1 MKYSVSIVGGSI
13 GGLYAACL
21 LRDSGHDVNVY
32 ERSDKK
38 LEQRGAGIG
47 LLEETSKYI
56 TTVLKNPKDQFSIQ
70 TDTIRYLDRD
80 NKIIYEKKHKYFF
93 SSWNAVY
100 RHLHNSFGNDRYHL
114 GRECVDWDLSTNS
127 PKIQFADGSK
137 VSSDLV
143 IFADGV
149 GSHARERLQPDVK
162 RQYSG
167 YVAWRGMVPEINL
180 SKECS
185 EQLGNSITYY
195 VYANS
200 HILVY
205 PIPGL
210 DGSCK
215 KGERLIN
222 FVWYRNYAYGSEL
235 KSLLTDIHGEVR
247 DVSIPPGYVSE
258 IHSKEARAHAE
269 ARLPASIS
277 EVILKVDGLFIQVVY
292 DIIVKKMR
300 FNNACLLGDAGCIAR
315 PHAAAGTAKAAEDAW
330 VLSDALNHS
339 SSLSQALEEYEE
351 KQLKLGRQLVERTQQ
366 IGGRSQVYNNWD
378 PQDPIFLFGL
388 KEPGAA

>member
-1 MKYSVSIVGGSI
+1 MKYKISIVGGSI

-47 LLEETSKYI
+47 LLEETSRYF
-56 TTVLKNPKDQFSIQ
+56 TDVLKNPKDHFSIQ
-70 TDTIRYLDRD
+70 TDYIRYLDRE
-80 NKIIYEKKHKYFF
+80 NRIIYEKNHKYYF
-93 SSWNAVY
+93 SSWNAIY
-100 RHLHNSFGNDRYHL
+100 RQLHASFGDEKYHL
-114 GRECVDWDLSTNS
+114 GRECVDWNLETNT
-127 PKIQFADGSK
+127 PTIKFTDGSK
-137 VSSDLV
+137 VNSDLV

-162 RQYSG
+162 RSYSG
-167 YVAWRGMVPEINL
+167 YVAWRGMVPETHL
-180 SKECS
+180 TKECS
-185 EQLGNSITYY
+185 EQLGNAITYY

-215 KGERLIN
+215 KGDRLIN
-222 FVWYRNYAYGSEL
+222 FVWYRNYASGSEL
-235 KSLLTDIHGEVR
+235 KSLLTDIHGEIR
-247 DVSIPPGYVSE
+247 DVSIPPGLVSE
-258 IHSKEARAHAE
+258 VHSKEARAHAE
-269 ARLPASIS
+269 ARLPAFIS
-277 EVILKVDGLFIQVVY
+277 EVILKVQHLFIQVVY
-292 DIIVKKMR
+292 DIIVNKMI
-300 FNNACLLGDAGCIAR
+300 FNQACLLGDAANIAR

-330 VLSDALNHS
+330 ILSDALNHS
-339 SSLSQALEEYEE
+339 SSLHEALKKYEE
-351 KQLKLGRQLVERTQQ
+351 KQLKLGRQLVERTRQ
-366 IGGRSQVYNNWD
+366 IGSRSQTYNNWD
-378 PQDPIFLFGL
+378 PQDSLFLFGL

>member
-1 MKYSVSIVGGSI
+1 MKYKVSIVGGSI

-56 TTVLKNPKDQFSIQ
+56 TEYLKIPKNQFSIQ
-70 TDTIRYLDRD
+70 TDRIRYLDRY
-80 NKIIYEKKHKYFF
+80 NKIIYEKNHKYFF

-100 RHLHNSFGNDRYHL
+100 RHLHAAFGDDRYHL
-114 GRECVDWDLSTNS
+114 GKECVEWELDTDS
-127 PKIQFADGSK
+127 PTITFSDGLK
-137 VSSDLV
+137 TSSDLV

-162 RQYSG
+162 RTYAG
-167 YVAWRGMVPEINL
+167 YVAWRGMVPENSL
-180 SKECS
+180 SKVNS
-185 EQLGNSITYY
+185 EFLGNAITYY

-222 FVWYRNYAYGSEL
+222 FVWYRNYASGSEL

-247 DVSIPPGYVSE
+247 DVSVPPGLVSN

-269 ARLPASIS
+269 ARLPESIS
-277 EVILKVDGLFIQVVY
+277 EVILGVEHLFIQVVY
-292 DIIVKKMR
+292 DIIVKKMI
-300 FNNACLLGDAGCIAR
+300 FNHSCLLGDAANIAR

-330 VLSDALNHS
+330 VLSHALNHS
-339 SSLSQALEEYEE
+339 DSLNEALMKYEE
-351 KQLKLGRQLVERTQQ
+351 KQLALGRQLVERTRQ
-366 IGGRSQVYNNWD
+366 IGARSQINNNWEPED
-378 PQDPIFLFGL
+378 PLFLFGL